1 MAETKAR
8 TQHNSPNSSV
18 TANFTEKSAP
28 AANGNGTAK
37 KTPVSFDAAFLTS
50 PIVSADDTAI
60 KEAAQ
65 PKNKRS
71 DAQLAL
77 DGVTPQIHK
86 AWIDAGK
93 PAAFAKI
100 PTVSYP
106 VDPAGVTKLKGM
118 IRKAAEQNETRARF
132 GSEVTVTPEMVT
144 KSPKLTDAHLGLVLV
159 TFGIVDRS
167 KGKAEKPAETAKSP
181 E

>member
-1 MAETKAR
+1 MPDTDTKP
-8 TQHNSPNSSV
+8 Q
-18 TANFTEKSAP
+18 TAPKSAKPGAP
-28 AANGNGTAK
+28 ASNGNGTAK
-37 KTPVSFDAAFLTS
+37 KAPAFDAAFLTS
-50 PIVSADDTAI
+50 PIVSADDSAI

-86 AWIDAGK
+86 AWVDAGK

-106 VDPAGVTKLKGM
+106 VAPEGVTKLKGM

-132 GSEVTVTPEMVT
+132 GSEVTVTPEIVA

-159 TFGIVDRS
+159 TFGVMDKS
-167 KGKAEKPAETAKSP
+167 KPKTDTKPAE
-181 E
+181 

>member
-1 MAETKAR
+1 MADTKAQTR
-8 TQHNSPNSSV
+8 PN
-18 TANFTEKSAP
+18 AAQASAP
-28 AANGNGTAK
+28 ESNGNGTPK
-37 KTPVSFDAAFLTS
+37 KAPTFDAAFLTS
-50 PIVSADDTAI
+50 PIVSADDKTI
-60 KEAAQ
+60 KELSQ

-71 DAQLAL
+71 DAQIAL

-86 AWIDAGK
+86 AWVDAGK

-118 IRKAAEQNETRARF
+118 IRKAAEINETRARF
-132 GSEVTVTPEMVT
+132 GAEVTVTPEMVA

-159 TFGIVDRS
+159 TVGIVDRT
-167 KGKAEKPAETAKSP
+167 KAKDEKPAETAKSP